1 MTLTDD
7 EHTAH
12 RHDEG
17 AAAFQALATAAAGW
31 GALRAAVELRL
42 PDLLPDAP
50 TAVPDLA
57 ALAGVAPTRLAQL
70 VAVLADVGVLAL
82 DERAH
87 VRHTPL
93 SRALRSTDGLALTR
107 LLTAGWADE
116 AWRGLAEGVRT
127 DTSPLEL
134 VHGRPLFDLLAADP
148 AAAAVF
154 HDAVA
159 TGPGDPFDEAIRSAL
174 DLTGAARVVDV
185 GGGRGRLLA
194 ALLREHPVLSGVLFD
209 LPEAVRDAVPELRG
223 DDRVQIRAGD
233 LFADRVGAADVYVLR
248 TVLHVLDD
256 AQAVR
261 ALANVRADAPAH
273 ARVVVVEA
281 LSDDEANRTYAAHSS
296 LRLFVLCG
304 GRERSTA
311 EFAELFD
318 RAGLELRSVTPTG
331 TPYHLLEGAPRLSPR
346 TDG

>member
-1 MTLTDD
+1 MTLIDD
-7 EHTAH
+7 ERTAH

-31 GALRAAVELRL
+31 GALRAAVELGL

-50 TAVPDLA
+50 TSVPDLA
-57 ALAGVAPTRLAQL
+57 ALAGAAPTRLAQL

-93 SRALRSTDGLALTR
+93 SRALRSTDGLPLTR

-116 AWRGLAEGVRT
+116 AWRGLAEGVRA
-127 DTSPLEL
+127 DVSPLEL
-134 VHGRPLFDLLAADP
+134 VHGRPLFALLAADP
-148 AAAAVF
+148 AAAEVF
-154 HDAVA
+154 HEAVA

-174 DLTGAARVVDV
+174 DLTGAARVADV

-194 ALLREHPVLSGVLFD
+194 ALLREHPGLSGVLFD
-209 LPEAVRDAVPELRG
+209 LPEAVRDAVPELRD
-223 DDRVQIRAGD
+223 DDRVEIRAGD

-281 LSDDEANRTYAAHSS
+281 LSDDEAHRTYAAHSS